1 MSVTK
6 HFRAPIFD
14 TLRKKSPFQGL
25 QDHAAQVKLCLAAL
39 GECVEAFVAGDAA
52 RTRELATKV
61 SALELTADEI
71 KSNIRNHL
79 PANVRMPVEKT
90 LFLQALSDQDG
101 ILDGAEDAAIWM
113 SMRNTRIPDEVGDGL
128 RVLLA
133 KVVETVT
140 AYEAAV
146 ANLEDLVETGFVQR
160 EREEEKQLIHR
171 VHELEHDTD
180 VLSRDLSA
188 RLLEPRMETELGPVA
203 VYHLLKLTLQI
214 SKIADKAENAGDR
227 LRAMLSR

>member
-1 MSVTK
+1 MTK

-14 TLRKKSPFQGL
+14 TLRKKSPFLGL
-25 QDHAAQVKLCLAAL
+25 SEHAAQVKVCLTAL
-39 GECVEAFVAGDAA
+39 EACTEAFLEGDEETVAKLAKEVSA
-52 RTRELATKV
+52 HELA
-61 SALELTADEI
+61 ADEI

-79 PANVRMPVEKT
+79 PNNVRMPVDKV

-113 SMRNTRIPDEVGDGL
+113 SMRTHKVPQEVAEGL
-128 RVLLA
+128 RALLA
-133 KVVETVT
+133 KVIETVH
-140 AYEAAV
+140 AYEDAV
-146 ANLEDLVETGFVQR
+146 TNLDDLVETGFIKR
-160 EREEEKQLIHR
+160 EREEEKELIHR
-171 VHELEHDTD
+171 IHELEHDTD
-180 VLSRDLSA
+180 VLSRSLSA
-188 RLLEPRMETELGPVA
+188 HLLKPKAEKDLGPVA

>member
-1 MSVTK
+1 MAK

-25 QDHAAQVKLCLAAL
+25 QDHAAQVKVCLEAL
-39 GECVEAFVAGDAA
+39 EECVDAFVAGDEE
-52 RTRELATKV
+52 RTRELAARV
-61 SALELTADEI
+61 SQLEFAADEI

-79 PANVRMPVEKT
+79 PANVRMPVEKA
-90 LFLQALSDQDG
+90 LFLHALSDQDG

-113 SMRNTRIPDEVGDGL
+113 SMRATPIPAEVGDGL
-128 RVLLA
+128 KELLR

-140 AYEAAV
+140 AYEEAV
-146 ANLEDLVETGFVQR
+146 ANLEDLVETGFVKR
-160 EREEEKQLIHR
+160 EREEEKELIHR
-171 VHELEHDTD
+171 VHELEHETD
-180 VLSRDLSA
+180 VLGRDLSA
-188 RLLEPRMETELGPVA
+188 KLLAPRMEKDLGPVA